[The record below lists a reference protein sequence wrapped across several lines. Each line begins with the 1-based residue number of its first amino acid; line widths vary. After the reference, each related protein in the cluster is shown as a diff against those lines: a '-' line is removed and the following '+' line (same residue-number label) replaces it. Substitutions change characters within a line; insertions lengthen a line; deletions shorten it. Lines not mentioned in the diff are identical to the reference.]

1 MKYARIL
8 IAASTLLVGTSYATA
23 DTIDDEIFVYDS
35 AGSLVASG
43 TITVE
48 QELANAGSCSKN
60 ICGSVVVILPVPN
73 SVALGLTVSTT
84 GYLSEHSGLSDTI
97 TFNA

>member
-8 IAASTLLVGTSYATA
+8 IAASRLLVGTSYATA

-60 ICGSVVVILPVPN
+60 ICGSVVVPVPN

-84 GYLSEHSGLSDTI
+84 GYLFEHSGLSYTI